1 MYLSRGVLML
11 DEDLLPL
18 KEPLEQRNFIVGAVP
33 FSTPTSQMS
42 ALLAHRVFI
51 TNNSENFLEPAVIR
65 EFSLIDTKDAT
76 QDPEKLA
83 DIISKEWLAGS
94 LKMRQPFLARISANG
109 AVTVNAIE
117 G

>member
-11 DEDLLPL
+11 DHDLPPL
-18 KEPLEQRNFIVGAVP
+18 KEPLEQKNFIVGTVP
-33 FSTPTSQMS
+33 FNTLSSELP

-51 TNNSENFLEPAVIR
+51 TNNSEHFLEPAVIH
-65 EFSLIDTKDAT
+65 EFSLIDTKDAP

-83 DIISKEWLAGS
+83 NIISKAWLAGS
-94 LKMRQPFLARISANG
+94 LKMRQPFLAKVSADG